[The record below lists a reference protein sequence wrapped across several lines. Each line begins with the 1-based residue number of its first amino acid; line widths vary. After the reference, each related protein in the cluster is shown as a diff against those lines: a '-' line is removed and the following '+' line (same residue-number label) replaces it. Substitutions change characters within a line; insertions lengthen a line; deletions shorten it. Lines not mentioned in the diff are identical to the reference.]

1 MFESNTYAPA
11 VSKKRLA
18 VTRIFGAM
26 LLSAVVATAP
36 LAAQDQPVGSVANSA
51 AGKAGQRQETDQN
64 AANIDPIAR
73 LDTRI
78 QNRVQSRIRNRIDRY
93 YDPQANATS
102 PFKVAADQAR
112 TAAPQSPH

>member
-1 MFESNTYAPA
+1 MLRIYA
-11 VSKKRLA
+11 
-18 VTRIFGAM
+18 T
-26 LLSAVVATAP
+26 LLISAVVATAP
-36 LAAQDQPVGSVANSA
+36 VAAQDQRVGSVADSA
-51 AGKAGQRQETDQN
+51 AGKVGQRQETDQN

-112 TAAPQSPH
+112 TDAPQSPR

>member
-1 MFESNTYAPA
+1 MNRLYTILLMWSAIVAAP
-11 VSKKRLA
+11 V
-18 VTRIFGAM
+18 
-26 LLSAVVATAP
+26 
-36 LAAQDQPVGSVANSA
+36 AAQDQPVGSVADSA

-64 AANIDPIAR
+64 TANIDPIAR

-112 TAAPQSPH
+112 TAAPQSPR